1 MTISILKSLLTILIL
16 VYFGLGALLYFFQQH
31 FIYFPSTEIV
41 DGSQRSLKIKS
52 DNETLNVWLLNPDN
66 KEAVIYFG
74 GNAQNVYFAIP
85 QFKQMIPD
93 KTVYLVDYRGY
104 GSSSGRPSEQGL
116 YIDAINIYDH
126 IKKLHDNVSVIGQ
139 SLGSGVATHLATKRE
154 IHKLVLSTPYD
165 SIEAVAKSNY
175 PFYPISM
182 LLKEKY
188 DSMSRVASITSQ
200 TLMIIAANDRIIP
213 KKHAYKLAGAFNPD
227 YLTVIE
233 VPKTGHNTLSQHA
246 QYEREISEFLK

>member
-16 VYFGLGALLYFFQQH
+16 VYLGLGALLYFFQQH
-31 FIYFPSTEIV
+31 FIYFPSTEII
-41 DGSQRSLKIKS
+41 DDSQRSLKIKS
-52 DNETLNVWLLNPDN
+52 DNETLNVWLLNPAN

-74 GNAQNVYFAIP
+74 GNAQNAYFAIP
-85 QFKQMIPD
+85 RFKQMIPD

-104 GSSSGRPSEQGL
+104 GGSSGKPGEQGL
-116 YIDAINIYDH
+116 YIDALNIYDH
-126 IKKLHDNVSVIGQ
+126 IKNLHDKVSVIGQ
-139 SLGSGVATHLATKRE
+139 SLGSGVATHLATERE
-154 IHKLVLSTPYD
+154 VYKLVLSTPYD

-213 KKHAYKLAGAFNPD
+213 KQHAYNLAGAFKPD
-227 YLTVIE
+227 RLTVIE
-233 VPKTGHNTLSQHA
+233 IPKTGHNTLSQHPR
-246 QYEREISEFLK
+246 YEHEIKAFLK